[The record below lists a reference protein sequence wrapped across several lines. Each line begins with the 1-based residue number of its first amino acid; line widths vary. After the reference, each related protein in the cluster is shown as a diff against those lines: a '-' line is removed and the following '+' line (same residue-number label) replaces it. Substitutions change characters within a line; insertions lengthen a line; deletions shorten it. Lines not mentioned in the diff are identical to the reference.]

1 MTRDRSSAESSSGER
16 EFAVLIVDDD
26 FRVAALHSAIV
37 TAVRGFRVVARA
49 GSLEAAR
56 TALTEHPEIE
66 LVLLDV
72 YLPDGSGIDLISE
85 LPCDCF
91 IVGAETAAT
100 AVRAATRAGAL
111 AYLIKPFDDTELAR
125 RLAGY
130 AHYRRVLD
138 APNVDQAEVDAALSG
153 LRVGTRPA
161 ERWTGASPTERRILE
176 LFGDND
182 IGLFADQVADAIG
195 ISAAT
200 ARRHLAALVSSGQLA
215 MSLQYGGTGRPR
227 QEYRRRAP

>member
-1 MTRDRSSAESSSGER
+1 MNADRVSPAEATADG
-16 EFAVLIVDDD
+16 FGVLIVDDD

-37 TAVRGFRVVARA
+37 SAVAGFRVVARA
-49 GSLEAAR
+49 GTLAAAR
-56 TALTEHPEIE
+56 HAIAEHPEIE

-72 YLPDGSGIDLISE
+72 YLPDGSGIGLVSE

-91 IVGAETAAT
+91 IVGAEADAR

-138 APNVDQAEVDAALSG
+138 APRVDQAAVDAALSG
-153 LRVGTRPA
+153 LRFGGHRNDRSTVQ
-161 ERWTGASPTERRILE
+161 SPTEQRILD
-176 LFGDND
+176 LFEESDA
-182 IGLFADQVADAIG
+182 GLLPIRSPMRSG
-195 ISAAT
+195 SP
-200 ARRHLAALVSSGQLA
+200 RRPHAGTSPRSSRA
-215 MSLQYGGTGRPR
+215 GG
-227 QEYRRRAP
+227 

>member
-1 MTRDRSSAESSSGER
+1 MTGEPPSTDGHG
-16 EFAVLIVDDD
+16 VLIVDDD

-49 GSLEAAR
+49 GTLAQAR
-56 TALTEHPEIE
+56 TALAEHPDIE

-72 YLPDGSGIDLISE
+72 YLPDGSGIDLLAE
-85 LPCDCF
+85 LRCDCF
-91 IVGAETAAT
+91 IVGAETDAR
-100 AVRAATRAGAL
+100 AVRAATRGGAL
-111 AYLIKPFDDTELAR
+111 AYLIKPFADTELAR

-138 APNVDQAEVDAALSG
+138 APRVDQAQVDAALSG
-153 LRVGTRPA
+153 LRFGTVPA
-161 ERWTGASPTERRILE
+161 ERASGASPTEQRILE
-176 LFGDND
+176 LFDDTDG
-182 IGLFADQVADAIG
+182 GLFADQVSDAIG

-200 ARRHLAALVSSGQLA
+200 ARRHLAALVSAGRLV

-227 QEYRRRAP
+227 QEYRKPRT